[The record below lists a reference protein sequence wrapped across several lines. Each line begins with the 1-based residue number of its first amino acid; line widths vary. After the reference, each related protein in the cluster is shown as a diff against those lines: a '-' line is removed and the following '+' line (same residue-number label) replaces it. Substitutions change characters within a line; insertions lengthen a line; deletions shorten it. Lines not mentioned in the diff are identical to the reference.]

1 MSVEDIRIEMNDQEH
16 FDDFIRLNEIW
27 ISKHFSIEESD
38 RVLATNPS
46 HIITN
51 GGHIFSLV
59 SNGKI
64 VGVCVLFKDA
74 PARYQL
80 ARMAVEPTERSKGY
94 GNSLLEYAIAK
105 AKDMGASSIYLL
117 SNTIL
122 QPAISLYLK
131 HGFKTVSTG
140 SHPVYAR
147 CNIVMEHDL

>member
-1 MSVEDIRIEMNDQEH
+1 MSVEDIRIGMNDQEH

-27 ISKHFSIEESD
+27 ISEHFSIEESD
-38 RVLATNPS
+38 RVLAANPS
-46 HIITN
+46 QIITN

-59 SNGKI
+59 SNRKI
-64 VGVCVLFKDA
+64 VGVCALFKDT
-74 PARYQL
+74 PDRYQL
-80 ARMAVEPTERSKGY
+80 ARMAVEPRERRKGY

-122 QPAISLYLK
+122 QSAISLYQK

-140 SHPVYAR
+140 LHPVYAR
-147 CNIVMEHDL
+147 CNIIMELDL

>member
-1 MSVEDIRIEMNDQEH
+1 MTVEYLRIEIDNQEH

-27 ISKHFSIEESD
+27 ISEHFSIEESD
-38 RVLATNPS
+38 RLLAANPS
-46 HIITN
+46 QIVTN

-59 SNGKI
+59 SNNKI
-64 VGVCVLFKDA
+64 VGVCALFKDS
-74 PARYQL
+74 PDRYQL
-80 ARMAVEPTERSKGY
+80 ARMVVEPTERRKGY

-122 QPAISLYLK
+122 QSAISLYLK

-140 SHPVYAR
+140 SHPVYTR
-147 CNIVMEHDL
+147 CNIVMELDL